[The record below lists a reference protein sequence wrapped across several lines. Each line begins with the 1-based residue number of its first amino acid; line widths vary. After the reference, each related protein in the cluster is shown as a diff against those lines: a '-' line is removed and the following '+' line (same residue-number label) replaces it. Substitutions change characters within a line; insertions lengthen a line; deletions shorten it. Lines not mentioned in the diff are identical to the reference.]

1 MLHRFP
7 PLPSEVQNDASFLSG
22 GNAVYAKL
30 KREKQ
35 AGKRTV
41 LMTEHTLI
49 FVVKGVKLLHLP
61 EQTVSASPGEV
72 ILLRKGIY
80 AMAEYIEDGLDF
92 EALMLFLPAP
102 MLNALAGY
110 GKRSRTNAHHLIF
123 PATAA
128 IHAFKDGLRSF
139 FQQPPAHYEPLLAL
153 KQQEIILLLLSGIHG
168 EKVQEFI
175 HAATSSAPADI
186 DYVLNSYLLQPV
198 TIAELAALCNCSLA
212 KFKRDFQQRYQCP
225 PRIWINKR
233 RLQHAHLLLQHTD
246 KQVTEIAFDCGF
258 ENASY
263 FIRLF
268 KAEYGFTPAAA
279 RAKSA
284 IL

>member
-7 PLPSEVQNDASFLSG
+7 PLASEVQHDVSFLSG
-22 GNAVYAKL
+22 SNAVYAKL
-30 KREKQ
+30 KREQQ

-49 FVVKGVKLLHLP
+49 FVMKGVKLLHLP
-61 EQTVSASPGEV
+61 QQTVTASPGEV

-92 EALMLFLPAP
+92 EALMLFLPGSL
-102 MLNALAGY
+102 LNTLARY
-110 GKRSRTNAHHLIF
+110 GKRSPAQAHHLVF
-123 PATAA
+123 PATPA
-128 IHAFKDGLRSF
+128 IHAFKDGLHSF
-139 FQQPPAHYEPLLAL
+139 FKQPPTHYESLLAL
-153 KQQEIILLLLSGIHG
+153 KQQEILLLLLSGLHG
-168 EKVQEFI
+168 ENVQEFI

-212 KFKRDFQQRYQCP
+212 KFKRDFQQRYQCA
-225 PRIWINKR
+225 PRTWINKR
-233 RLQHAHLLLQHTD
+233 RLQHAHLLLQNTD

-268 KAEYGFTPAAA
+268 KTEYGCTPAAV